1 MLPFGIAARYI
12 GVPFKNGAE
21 EDFGNIQIAA
31 HIDNFTRDLLS
42 VHRQIAVE
50 RAQNFGDLRVG
61 VLSLQDVLLFA

>member
-1 MLPFGIAARYI
+1 MLPFGVAARYI

-31 HIDNFTRDLLS
+31 RIDDFPCDLLS

-61 VLSLQDVLLFA
+61 MLSLQNILLFA